1 MNNKKQTPEQKQ
13 KSKLITDILLV
24 CKANKVYISGDLFFK
39 LAFMTIEELKNMHYE
54 LYCK

>member
-13 KSKLITDILLV
+13 KSKIIADILLV
-24 CKANKVYISGDLFFK
+24 CKANKVYVDGDLFFK
-39 LAFMTIEELKNMHYE
+39 LAFMTIDELKNMHHE